1 MSVSC
6 KGLSGI
12 SKVFALSLA
21 LGVSSVS
28 FSADLLT
35 SDQIIERVNTNSE
48 GRSAQNRD
56 LSFTPVQLVEFSGD
70 TITKAST
77 HNLGH
82 LLMALRSLVPSEL
95 EWINELQ
102 KKAGDIQSDFVSSV
116 AQQAYNTFNW
126 VYSLATADAKGEALS
141 SKADAA
147 ALQSWLAR
155 TLVDYGIV
163 SEGYRQIYRATEK
176 EFIEQN
182 TAKEQELSE
191 QLTRDKAQKESDRST
206 KNAGYDQQQQE
217 LTGQKE
223 KLDTLVNAETNTTRK
238 GETAQSIKALD
249 VKLKTLADERAVYN
263 VSVDAEIVELDRK
276 FEQQKAGM
284 AAAMSEELQSLK
296 DKYAY
301 IFESIGSSGLKTV
314 SRWFYKHATVRS
326 EYTEFQDLDK
336 ILSTKYTTLETSARQ
351 AVLDALFSLIVP
363 ASDSDTKD
371 TLRKSQVIKGL
382 LGVQDDEYAQIIQRI
397 HEQEAAKSKAL
408 AAKANDNAQ
417 VVQSVVA
424 DGVPGGSTDGV
435 VVSAEVMP
443 SPSLTSAESAVV
455 ARVAQSVD
463 GQFGQLEKKKGVTD
477 EDSSIDEEPVALPPL
492 NNLVVQ
498 PLALVTGLGGD
509 YRLAANNILGDTTG
523 VHHRI
528 ASTPTTDNFLAFNSE
543 GLSVEPRSV
552 ASVISEQDGQSSSSS
567 STALRGQKKNKRG
580 FRGRGK

>member
-12 SKVFALSLA
+12 SKVLALSLV

-35 SDQIIERVNTNSE
+35 PDQIVERVKTNSE
-48 GRSAQNRD
+48 GKSAQNRD
-56 LSFTPVQLVEFSGD
+56 LSFMPVQLVEFSGD

-82 LLMALRSLVPSEL
+82 LLMALRALVPSEL

-126 VYSLATADAKGEALS
+126 VYSLATADVKGEALS

-163 SEGYRQIYRATEK
+163 SEGYRQIYSATEK
-176 EFIEQN
+176 EFTEQN
-182 TAKEQELSE
+182 AAKEQELSE
-191 QLTRDKAQKESDRST
+191 QLARDKAQKESDRST

-223 KLDTLVNAETNTTRK
+223 KLDALVNVETNATRK
-238 GETAQSIKALD
+238 GETVQSIQALD
-249 VKLKTLADERAVYN
+249 VKLKALADEKAVYN
-263 VSVDAEIVELDRK
+263 ASVDAEIVDLDRK

-284 AAAMSEELQSLK
+284 SAAMSEELQSLK
-296 DKYAY
+296 GKYAY

-314 SRWFYKHATVRS
+314 SRWLYKHPTVRS

-336 ILSTKYTTLETSARQ
+336 ILSTKYTTLEISARQ

-363 ASDSDTKD
+363 TSDSDTKD
-371 TLRKSQVIKGL
+371 ALRKSQVIKGL
-382 LGVQDDEYAQIIQRI
+382 LGVQDDEYAQITQRI
-397 HEQEAAKSKAL
+397 HEQEVAKSKAL

-424 DGVPGGSTDGV
+424 DVVQGGATDGV
-435 VVSAEVMP
+435 VVSAEVVP
-443 SPSLTSAESAVV
+443 SPSLTSTESAVV

-463 GQFGQLEKKKGVTD
+463 DQLGELEKKKSVTD
-477 EDSSIDEEPVALPPL
+477 DESVILPPL
-492 NNLVVQ
+492 SSLAAQ
-498 PLALVTGLGGD
+498 PLVPLTSLVGD
-509 YRLAANNILGDTTG
+509 HRLAANDILGDTTG
-523 VHHRI
+523 AHQRI
-528 ASTPTTDNFLAFNSE
+528 ASTPTLNNFLGSNTE
-543 GLSVEPRSV
+543 LLSVEPRTGTSV
-552 ASVISEQDGQSSSSS
+552 VTERDRQSSSSS
-567 STALRGQKKNKRG
+567 SSAPRGQKKNKSRG